1 MNLKKILEG
10 YCKFTDR
17 LVTVSWNI
25 AAVLLGLLTAA
36 LAVQIF
42 RRTVLNSPI
51 FGIEEGVTA
60 AIVWFAALGEC
71 GGDEGERTCTGG
83 IFPPVCPSAS

>member
-36 LAVQIF
+36 LAVQIL
-42 RRTVLNSPI
+42 RRANRLKLTY
-51 FGIEEGVTA
+51 F
-60 AIVWFAALGEC
+60 WY
-71 GGDEGERTCTGG
+71 
-83 IFPPVCPSAS
+83 